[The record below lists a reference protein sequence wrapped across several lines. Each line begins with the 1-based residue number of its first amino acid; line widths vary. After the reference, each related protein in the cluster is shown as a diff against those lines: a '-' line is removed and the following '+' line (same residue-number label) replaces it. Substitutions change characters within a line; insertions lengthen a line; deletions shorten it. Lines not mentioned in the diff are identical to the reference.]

1 MFGQGSKKGYTGKG
15 KKGAS
20 SWWGDTRGPKGGKGS
35 YWNEPAADWGWGYAA
50 DTEDNKPQWTRRL
63 LGRESM
69 VKKLLRPYAS
79 GSGDVLYSNGD
90 DLALLQKA
98 SLRQILT
105 PEISEM
111 SRRPAYGVSMMGNSV
126 LALAR
131 ALKTADAV
139 HARLEV
145 KQLLASTEGKEF
157 LAAVGDL
164 QYEAAKFDPAAKE
177 KSFAT
182 VLQFLKQH
190 KDLLYEKLPHV
201 AVAAAREY
209 MGSLQALDALV
220 KADALK
226 AWSQQV
232 PDEEFVQKALDEFR
246 QVAKPTAKA
255 AAQFL
260 TKAYKARRKQEAAW
274 KLSGAEIR
282 GDDSSE
288 EEPRRRPNRRKQ
300 KSDSSEAG
308 EASSEEAPKKKKKAP
323 EQKKAK
329 KTREEHSDDRSIS
342 EASAAKQTKAA
353 RKRRPE
359 TKPEEPSEESETNP
373 AATILKRKKKE
384 DSKGSDGEG
393 SDDKPRRGR
402 APERS
407 SRAAQKEKKKKEEGR
422 RRESTGAAGDRSKT
436 RRQRGSSDV
445 KREEESE
452 DAVKEMEGASE
463 VGSAEP
469 AERAEEPSKKRL
481 ALKRARDGDGKKSKK
496 KQKKGRASTS
506 RDSEEAKKDKA
517 AQARAEKARRAEEA
531 RTAAFT
537 EWRQSDAQISE
548 AALQG
553 LLQQIGEEP
562 QGTFQVQQLQAALAL
577 VPEALRP
584 GSLPNLSVAE
594 DMTSNRE
601 ARDFIQQLL
610 NTAQEVVSFYE
621 AQQKQGS
628 QASAAS

>member
-20 SWWGDTRGPKGGKGS
+20 SWWGETRGAKGGKGWS
-35 YWNEPAADWGWGYAA
+35 WNEPAADWASGYAA
-50 DTEDNKPQWTRRL
+50 DTEDNRPQWTRRL

-131 ALKTADAV
+131 SLKTADAV

-145 KQLLASTEGKEF
+145 KQLLASTDGKEF
-157 LAAVGDL
+157 LTAVGDL

-182 VLQFLKQH
+182 VLEFLKHH
-190 KDLLYEKLPHV
+190 KDLLYEQLPHV

-209 MGSLQALDALV
+209 MGSLQALEALV

-246 QVAKPTAKA
+246 QVAKPTTKA

-274 KLSGAEIR
+274 KLSGVEIR

-288 EEPRRRPNRRKQ
+288 EEPRRKPSRRKQ
-300 KSDSSEAG
+300 KSDSGDAG
-308 EASSEEAPKKKKKAP
+308 EASSEEAPKKRKKTTAP
-323 EQKKAK
+323 EQKKVK
-329 KTREEHSDDRSIS
+329 KAREEHSHVRSSS
-342 EASAAKQTKAA
+342 EASAAKRKQAA

-359 TKPEEPSEESETNP
+359 TKPEEPSGESETEP
-373 AATILKRKKKE
+373 AASTLKGKKKK
-384 DSKGSDGEG
+384 DSEKSDGEG

-407 SRAAQKEKKKKEEGR
+407 SRAAQKKKREEGR
-422 RRESTGAAGDRSKT
+422 HGSTGAAGDRSKT
-436 RRQRGSSDV
+436 RRERGASDV

-452 DAVKEMEGASE
+452 DAKKEMGGASE
-463 VGSAEP
+463 ADSAEP
-469 AERAEEPSKKRL
+469 AQRANKEESLKSRL
-481 ALKRARDGDGKKSKK
+481 HQATNGDGKKSRKK
-496 KQKKGRASTS
+496 KRKGKASTS
-506 RDSEEAKKDKA
+506 GDSEETNKDKT

-577 VPEALRP
+577 VPGALRP
-584 GSLPNLSVAE
+584 GSLPDLGGAE

-610 NTAQEVVSFYE
+610 GTAQEVVSFYE